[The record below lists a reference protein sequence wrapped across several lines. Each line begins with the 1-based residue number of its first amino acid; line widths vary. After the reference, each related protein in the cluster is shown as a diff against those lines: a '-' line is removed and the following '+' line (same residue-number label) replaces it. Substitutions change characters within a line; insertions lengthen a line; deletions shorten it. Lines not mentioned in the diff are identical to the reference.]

1 MENPEEEA
9 TKKNN
14 VFSKVY
20 ENIRSEMNH
29 RSKSRFI
36 GSYVISWI
44 IVNWK
49 APIFLFFADIPL
61 VDKLKSS
68 FCAVTP
74 SSWSLPLLGVVIY
87 IIIIPFLEDLL
98 LYIND
103 LFLHPLKIS
112 KLHLEHKSL
121 MAQLKKNIALEQ
133 ERNRLISEMSNESET
148 KKLIDNNK
156 FLSEQLELLK
166 KNLESKDEIIV
177 DLESKVLHNRK
188 SLNNDFTENQ
198 IRIIRSTRAFSS
210 LLKELYNNG
219 SNSTLKANVNKDI
232 AGYLIARD
240 LIKEDDLHYVLTVNG
255 ISFVENYLL

>member
-1 MENPEEEA
+1 MENLEEEA
-9 TKKNN
+9 TKKHN

-61 VDKLKSS
+61 VDKLESS
-68 FCAVTP
+68 FCKVTP
-74 SSWSLPLLGVVIY
+74 SSWSLPLIGVIIY
-87 IIIIPFLEDLL
+87 IVIIPFLEDSL

-121 MAQLKKNIALEQ
+121 MAQLKKNILLEQ
-133 ERNRLISEMSNESET
+133 ERNRLISEMSVESET

-156 FLSEQLELLK
+156 FLSEELEDLK
-166 KNLESKDEIIV
+166 KVIESKNNIISE
-177 DLESKVLHNRK
+177 LEKKVLSGRRSN
-188 SLNNDFTENQ
+188 SLSDNQ
-198 IRIIRSTRAFSS
+198 IKVLRDTEFFSS
-210 LLKELYNNG
+210 LLKKLY
-219 SNSTLKANVNKDI
+219 SNESYSTRKENVKREV
-232 AGYLIARD
+232 AEYLIARD
-240 LIKEDDLHYVLTVNG
+240 LIKDDDLRYTLTSNG